1 MNMEKIRLKYAYA
14 FKLYLWTWDI
24 PKFYSSVYYDGWNN
38 QFNLGFFSINWMTP
52 PLNTDI

>member
-1 MNMEKIRLKYAYA
+1 MEKIRLKYAYA
-14 FKLYLWTWDI
+14 FKLYLWTWDT